1 MALHYNSI
9 GMVKIIN
16 NIYSYFDGV
25 RAVRRTFVSAGLG
38 RNLEKE
44 NLILR
49 MQLYLPQNIN
59 NIVQR

>member
-25 RAVRRTFVSAGLG
+25 RRTFVSAGLG

-49 MQLYLPQNIN
+49 MPLPLYLPKNIN